1 MVQRHD
7 IGAAQT
13 KIGAQGFAFP
23 IPLPLDGDA
32 HNPAPCATRVND
44 KIEAIPVAMPTGAK
58 RSHQILG
65 QFAAMESHVYTTL
78 YTTQ

>member
-7 IGAAQT
+7 IRAAQT

-23 IPLPLDGDA
+23 IPLPLNGDA
-32 HNPAPCATRVND
+32 HNPAPCAAGVYH
-44 KIEAIPVAMPTGAK
+44 KVEAVPVAMPPGAE

-65 QFAAMESHVYTTL
+65 QFAAMQSHEYTTFH
-78 YTTQ
+78 TTQ